1 MSRVLGTS
9 IACAAAV
16 AMLTAGG
23 GAAESSSP
31 TTAGRASAARSAA
44 AVSTNASGAVRV
56 STRKLA
62 GLGSVLVN
70 SHGRTLYMFVPD
82 KRTKVTCVR
91 ACAAIWPP
99 LKLAK
104 GQKPAA
110 SGQARQKLLGSDR
123 DPAGGRVVTYARWPL
138 YTYVADTRPGVANGQ
153 ALNLNGGLWY
163 VLSPTGKV
171 IRKKP

>member
-1 MSRVLGTS
+1 M
-9 IACAAAV
+9 ACAAAV
-16 AMLTAGG
+16 AIAMLTAGG
-23 GAAESSSP
+23 SAAEGSSQTIP
-31 TTAGRASAARSAA
+31 DGASAVRSPAT
-44 AVSTNASGAVRV
+44 VNASGTVRV

-62 GLGSVLVN
+62 GLGSVLVD
-70 SHGRTLYMFVPD
+70 SRGRTLYMFVPD
-82 KRTKVTCVR
+82 KSKKVTCVG

-99 LKLAK
+99 LKLVK

-110 SGQARQKLLGSDR
+110 AGEARQKLLGSDP
-123 DPAGGRVVTYARWPL
+123 DPTGGRVVTYARWPL
-138 YTYVADTRPGVANGQ
+138 YTYVADTRSGVANGQ

>member
-1 MSRVLGTS
+1 M
-9 IACAAAV
+9 ACAAAV
-16 AMLTAGG
+16 AIAMLTAGG
-23 GAAESSSP
+23 SAAESSSQ
-31 TTAGRASAARSAA
+31 TNLDGASAARSSAA
-44 AVSTNASGAVRV
+44 LSSNASGTVRV

-62 GLGSVLVN
+62 GLGSVLVD
-70 SHGRTLYMFVPD
+70 SRGRTLYMFVPD
-82 KRTKVTCVR
+82 KSKRVTCVA

-104 GQKPAA
+104 SQKPAA
-110 SGQARQKLLGSDR
+110 SGGAKQKLLGSDP
-123 DPAGGRVVTYARWPL
+123 DPTGGRVVTYARWPL
-138 YTYVADTRPGVANGQ
+138 YTYVADTRSGVANGQ